1 MSDDR
6 GAGRRG
12 GPHRPREN
20 SPGTGDERQG
30 AQYGHRDTS
39 GLPVVA
45 ILGRPNVG
53 KSSLFNRLVGRRL
66 AIVDDTPGVTRD
78 RKEAETMMA
87 GRNLLLVDTAG
98 LEEAAPETLFGRM
111 RASSEM
117 ALEQADVAV
126 FVVDARAGIT
136 ASDRAF
142 ANWLR
147 RARRPVILVANKA
160 EGRGGAQAAMEAYEL
175 GLGDPIAVSA
185 EHNEGVAGL
194 MEAIAEH
201 LPAPVPEA
209 EAGEAKLLRLAIL
222 GRPNAGKSTLLNT
235 LLGEE
240 RMITGPEP
248 GLTRDAI
255 ASAWQ
260 DEHGPIRIVDT
271 AGMRKRARINH
282 RLEEMSV
289 ASSISALR
297 EAEVVILVLDA
308 LLGLEEQDIRIARLA
323 EREGRAVVIAL
334 NKWDAIED
342 RAAARSRV
350 SDTLETSLNQLRG
363 IEVVPISAATGAGVE
378 NLMPA
383 VRRTHERWNRRIG
396 TGALNRWFAT
406 MLERHQLPLVEGKR
420 LKLRYATMP
429 KARPPTIVIFGTRA
443 EQLPLDYQR
452 YLLNGFREEF
462 DMPGVPIRLQLRGT
476 ENPYA
481 EEQD

>member
-1 MSDDR
+1 MST
-6 GAGRRG
+6 A
-12 GPHRPREN
+12 E
-20 SPGTGDERQG
+20 QG
-30 AQYGHRDTS
+30 AS
-39 GLPVVA
+39 LPVVA

-53 KSSLFNRLVGRRL
+53 KSSLFNRLVGRRI

-78 RKEAETMMA
+78 RKEAQAMIA
-87 GRNLLLVDTAG
+87 GRDVMLVDTAG

-111 RASSEM
+111 RASSEA
-117 ALEQADVAV
+117 ALEMADVAI
-126 FVVDARAGIT
+126 FVVDVRAGIT
-136 ASDRAF
+136 AADRAF

-160 EGRGGAQAAMEAYEL
+160 EGRGGASAAMEAYEL

-185 EHNEGVAGL
+185 EHGEGIGTL
-194 MEAIAEH
+194 MDEIAER
-201 LPAPVPEA
+201 LPALPDEDAGRDEA
-209 EAGEAKLLRLAIL
+209 DRPLRLAIL

-235 LLGEE
+235 LIGEE

-255 ASAWQ
+255 ASEFE
-260 DEHGPIRIVDT
+260 DEAGRIRVVDT
-271 AGMRKRARINH
+271 AGMRKRARITH

-289 ASSISALR
+289 AASINALR
-297 EAEVVILVLDA
+297 EAEVVVLVLDA

-334 NKWDAIED
+334 NKWDAVED
-342 RAAARSRV
+342 RAAARGRV
-350 SDTLETSLNQLRG
+350 ADALETSLNQLRG
-363 IEVVPISAATGAGVE
+363 IEVVTMSAATGAGVDK
-378 NLMPA
+378 LMPA

-396 TGALNRWFAT
+396 TGALNRWFEH
-406 MLERHQLPLVEGKR
+406 MLEKHQPPLVDGRR

-443 EQLPLDYQR
+443 EQLPLEYQR
-452 YLLNGFREEF
+452 YLLNGFRTEF

-481 EEQD
+481 EAE

>member
-1 MSDDR
+1 MSTPET
-6 GAGRRG
+6 G
-12 GPHRPREN
+12 G
-20 SPGTGDERQG
+20 S
-30 AQYGHRDTS
+30 
-39 GLPVVA
+39 LPVVA

-53 KSSLFNRLVGRRL
+53 KSSLFNRLVGRRI

-78 RKEAETMMA
+78 RKEAETMIA
-87 GRNLLLVDTAG
+87 GRDVMLVDTAG

-111 RASSEM
+111 RASSEA
-117 ALEQADVAV
+117 ALEMADVAI
-126 FVVDARAGIT
+126 FVVDVRAGIT
-136 ASDRAF
+136 AADRAF

-160 EGRGGAQAAMEAYEL
+160 EGRGGASAAMEAYEL

-185 EHNEGVAGL
+185 EHGEGIGTL
-194 MEAIAEH
+194 MDEIAEH
-201 LPAPVPEA
+201 LPAPLKDDAQDDANRP
-209 EAGEAKLLRLAIL
+209 LRLAIL

-235 LLGEE
+235 LIGEE

-255 ASAWQ
+255 ASEFE
-260 DEHGPIRIVDT
+260 DEVGRIRVVDT
-271 AGMRKRARINH
+271 AGMRKRARITH

-289 ASSISALR
+289 AASINALR
-297 EAEVVILVLDA
+297 EAEVVVLVLDA

-334 NKWDAIED
+334 NKWDAVED
-342 RAAARSRV
+342 RAAARGRI

-363 IEVVPISAATGAGVE
+363 IEVVTMSAATGAGVDK
-378 NLMPA
+378 LMPA

-396 TGALNRWFAT
+396 TGALNRWFEH
-406 MLERHQLPLVEGKR
+406 MLEKHQPPLVDGRR

-443 EQLPLDYQR
+443 EQVPLEYQR
-452 YLLNGFREEF
+452 YLLNGFRTEF

-481 EEQD
+481 EAE

>member
-1 MSDDR
+1 MST
-6 GAGRRG
+6 AEQG
-12 GPHRPREN
+12 G
-20 SPGTGDERQG
+20 
-30 AQYGHRDTS
+30 

-53 KSSLFNRLVGRRL
+53 KSSLFNRLVGRRI

-78 RKEAETMMA
+78 RKEAETMIA
-87 GRNLLLVDTAG
+87 GRDVMLVDTAG

-111 RASSEM
+111 RASSEA
-117 ALEQADVAV
+117 ALDMADVAI
-126 FVVDARAGIT
+126 FVVDVRAGIT
-136 ASDRAF
+136 AADRAF

-160 EGRGGAQAAMEAYEL
+160 EGRGGASAAMEAYEL

-185 EHNEGVAGL
+185 EHGEGIGTL
-194 MEAIAEH
+194 MDEIAEH
-201 LPAPVPEA
+201 LPAPPEDTGQD
-209 EAGEAKLLRLAIL
+209 EDNRPLRLAIL

-235 LLGEE
+235 LIGEE

-255 ASAWQ
+255 ASEFE
-260 DEHGPIRIVDT
+260 DEVGRIRVVDT
-271 AGMRKRARINH
+271 AGMRKRARITH

-289 ASSISALR
+289 AASINALR
-297 EAEVVILVLDA
+297 EAEVVVLVLDA

-334 NKWDAIED
+334 NKWDAVED
-342 RAAARSRV
+342 RAAARGRV
-350 SDTLETSLNQLRG
+350 ADTLETSLNQLRG
-363 IEVVPISAATGAGVE
+363 IEVVTMSAATGAGVDK
-378 NLMPA
+378 LMPA

-396 TGALNRWFAT
+396 TGALNRWFEH
-406 MLERHQLPLVEGKR
+406 MLEKHQPPLVDGRR

-443 EQLPLDYQR
+443 EQLPLEYQR
-452 YLLNGFREEF
+452 YLLNGFRTEF

-481 EEQD
+481 EAE